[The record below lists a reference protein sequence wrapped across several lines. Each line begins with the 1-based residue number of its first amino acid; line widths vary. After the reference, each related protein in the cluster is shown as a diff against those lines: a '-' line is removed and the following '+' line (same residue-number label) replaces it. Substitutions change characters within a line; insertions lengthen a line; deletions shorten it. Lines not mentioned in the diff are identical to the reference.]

1 MSSGL
6 AIVWQNAT
14 LLALE
19 IVYFIRHGEP
29 SYKKNP
35 QKDTKPKEFVIVKFN
50 AWEFSDSEE
59 LWAGLIKGIYD
70 VVEERMSEEK
80 DSFGVTWKEI
90 WRLKKSFEFLVETY
104 GEQSFYPYCL
114 SAILISIVFV
124 IQVFFF
130 TIPELDDEAFEWEDC
145 LVLFLNAGSGF
156 AYIKVLSGIIS
167 VSSKKLLT
175 SIGEAIVQESKS
187 ISDRTGFLSSVKKEL
202 SELFEFIKGDFCIG
216 TGVDLSLVLIVDD
229 LDRVFEGRSV
239 KMLEAMQLVLNV
251 PARSSGFHLP
261 GH

>member
-1 MSSGL
+1 M
-6 AIVWQNAT
+6 WQSTT

-29 SYKKNP
+29 SYKKIS
-35 QKDTKPKEFVIVKFN
+35 QGEHKKAKKAKEFVIVKFN

-59 LWAGLIKGIYD
+59 LWAGLIKGIYTE
-70 VVEERMSEEK
+70 VEERMSKEK

-104 GEQSFYPYCL
+104 GEQSFYLHCL
-114 SAILISIVFV
+114 SVILISIVFV

-130 TIPELDDEAFEWEDC
+130 TIPELNDKAFDKDDY
-145 LVLFLNAGSGF
+145 LTLFLNAASGF
-156 AYIKVLSGIIS
+156 TSIKILSGIIS
-167 VSSKKLLT
+167 VSCKKLFT

-187 ISDRTGFLSSVKKEL
+187 ISDRTGFLSSVKKGAFRVVRVHQRRLLQRDRRESVAGAHRRRL
-202 SELFEFIKGDFCIG
+202 GS
-216 TGVDLSLVLIVDD
+216 GVRREECQDV
-229 LDRVFEGRSV
+229 RSNAARA
-239 KMLEAMQLVLNV
+239 ER
-251 PARSSGFHLP
+251 ARSSGIHLP